1 MGPAAEVL
9 GAAFWGETRKQTG
22 GEKQAQ
28 GDPRTL
34 PNPGRS
40 HAEVSLQAGLPK
52 MSPISPSWCIT
63 GFKHKH
69 ISEKK

>member
-1 MGPAAEVL
+1 MWGLQPR
-9 GAAFWGETRKQTG
+9 FWALRSGGETRKQTG

-40 HAEVSLQAGLPK
+40 HAEVLPAGWAPQNVTYFPLVVYNR
-52 MSPISPSWCIT
+52 IQT
-63 GFKHKH
+63 
-69 ISEKK
+69 

>member
-1 MGPAAEVL
+1 MGGGSGVGPAAEVL

-34 PNPGRS
+34 LNPGRS
-40 HAEVSLQAGLPK
+40 HAEVLPAGWAPQNVTYFPLVVYNR
-52 MSPISPSWCIT
+52 IQT
-63 GFKHKH
+63 
-69 ISEKK
+69 